1 MAMDFPNSPAVGDKY
16 PVSPSTG
23 QPQYTWNGTLWTTH
37 GVSPPGPGKVPVWTD
52 GTAAMT
58 AQLTL
63 VGDPVNPTDAADKHY
78 VDNIQ
83 PPAGS
88 VRYDTAQTLTSGQQ
102 TQAQN
107 NIGISA
113 SVPSGTVMLLYQA
126 AAPTG
131 WTKLTTQNDK
141 AIRVVSGSGGVAGGT
156 NPFSTVMAQTATGN
170 HTLVKAE
177 IPAGITSNAANTI
190 VTYTAG
196 SASLYVPYISGYG
209 WYGDYY
215 YSYQSVPATQTNA
228 TSGPIGS
235 ISYTSYG
242 QYNQNIQVS
251 SNNTTGGAH
260 NHPITLDIQYCDVI
274 ICSKN

>member
-88 VRYDTAQTLTSGQQ
+88 VRYDTAQTLTGGQQ

-113 SVPSGTVMLLYQA
+113 SVPSGTVMLFYQA
-126 AAPTG
+126 AAPIG

-177 IPAGITSNAANTI
+177 ISGWHHIERRQYHRDVHRWQREPLCAVYFWLRLVWRLLLFLSIGASDANQRDI
-190 VTYTAG
+190 RADR
-196 SASLYVPYISGYG
+196 L
-209 WYGDYY
+209 DLLHELR
-215 YSYQSVPATQTNA
+215 
-228 TSGPIGS
+228 PI
-235 ISYTSYG
+235 
-242 QYNQNIQVS
+242 
-251 SNNTTGGAH
+251 
-260 NHPITLDIQYCDVI
+260 
-274 ICSKN
+274 